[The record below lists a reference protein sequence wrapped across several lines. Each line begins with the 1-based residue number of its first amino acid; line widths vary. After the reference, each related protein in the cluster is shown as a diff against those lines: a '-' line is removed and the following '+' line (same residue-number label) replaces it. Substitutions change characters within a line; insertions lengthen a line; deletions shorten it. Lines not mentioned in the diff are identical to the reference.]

1 MKKLLFITFLL
12 ISSVCFGQKNVRTIN
27 KNISINIPKAQGLS
41 YIGNGVYLI
50 KRTTIGLKGKRGL
63 ERDIRKQINKICIDQ
78 KLSHKILNV
87 DAYSNKSWDP
97 VVEITFK
104 LMTKDG
110 ELLITKDDAKKQI
123 FELKEFLDLG
133 IITKEEFDDKV
144 KPLKKILFGN

>member
-1 MKKLLFITFLL
+1 MI
-12 ISSVCFGQKNVRTIN
+12 
-27 KNISINIPKAQGLS
+27 
-41 YIGNGVYLI
+41 I
-50 KRTTIGLKGKRGL
+50 KRITIGLKGKRGL